1 MKNTTKTYYLI
12 LLFIATMGI
21 LLPQATFAQKQI
33 LVSGRVLDK
42 ETKKPFRDMA
52 VFIYAYNT
60 VAEATDA
67 LRKINDPLQ
76 SAININADA
85 TEGTDQSGN
94 YEIHVAETGALIFK
108 VDMADAVMEKV
119 NMRMEINVSIDAG
132 HVLGEVSVT
141 GTLQDIRPK
150 PKAPTMIGNKLILY
164 NTFPIP
170 EKFGKP
176 NARLIVQPYVM
187 ECMNDDTIGY
197 GRPLVYDGVEYT
209 QTQLRRMNY
218 EKEHDPLLKYA
229 EGNVLED
236 TRMNLD
242 WSDTVVV
249 PDPKLNYHATATVQL
264 EDYTKP
270 YYTRDMLINTC
281 NMKRPFKFLEFKFG
295 SKTLDP
301 NKYRERAKRE
311 KRNTTGKISLTF
323 LVGKAQLDP
332 NNPENEIQM
341 NKLKND
347 LLEIIHG
354 EGTTLKE
361 FDITGISSPEGQYA
375 KNVQLSKE
383 RVQYAQSQ
391 IMAIIPSSMRAR
403 IYQNPTS
410 EVAGW
415 EEVARLLQDTMPM
428 AAQEIKTIVSMNKNR
443 DEQYKA
449 IAKLPYYQSV
459 IIPLLPRLRTVK
471 YEYKHEIFRELQPEE
486 ILEKYNND
494 PDYHSG
500 KKAFALYEY
509 WHLFNMVKN
518 TAELEDLYRRAYN
531 ESNEANGQPWIL
543 AANNLA
549 VSYLKRDTFD
559 INILD
564 PFIDKRVKGV
574 NIERKG
580 YDGVSV
586 KIINPEVIVANQL
599 AMCVK
604 ANNYELASVM
614 AQILPDTEEYL
625 QMKAFALVLGGY
637 YKGGN
642 TQEEREQSRQAFNL
656 VKESSPMNEVI
667 MHLAMDS
674 KVHDQMAEQAWD
686 KLPKDDAKTWYLKA
700 IIDTRKGESAY
711 LDTQSDLV
719 NCWKIDEKLIKTA
732 QNDGEFEEAILKE
745 YIEYYEDLKAM
756 MQTEAESTSE
766 SNQETTTE

>member
-1 MKNTTKTYYLI
+1 MV
-12 LLFIATMGI
+12 LLALTLGAAI
-21 LLPQATFAQKQI
+21 PQRVSAQKQI

-52 VFIYAYNT
+52 VFVYAYNT

-119 NMRMEINVSIDAG
+119 NMRMEINVTIDAG

-170 EKFGKP
+170 EKFGKK

-187 ECMNDDTIGY
+187 ECMNDDTIGF

-209 QTQLRRMNY
+209 RTQLRRMNY
-218 EKEHDPLLKYA
+218 DKTQDPLMRYS

-236 TRMNLD
+236 NRMNID

-270 YYTRDMLINTC
+270 YYSRDMLINTC

-295 SKTLDP
+295 SKNLDP

-332 NNPENEIQM
+332 DNPENEIQM

-383 RVQYAQSQ
+383 RVQYAQNQ
-391 IMAIIPSSMRAR
+391 IMAIIPSHMRAR

-415 EEVARLLQDTMPM
+415 DEIATLLQDTMPM
-428 AAQEIKTIVSMNKNR
+428 AAQEIRTIISMNKNR
-443 DEQYKA
+443 DDQYKA

-471 YEYKHEIFRELQPEE
+471 YEYKHEIFRELEPEE

-509 WHLFNMVKN
+509 WHLFNLVKEPL
-518 TAELEDLYRRAYN
+518 ELEELYRRAYR

-559 INILD
+559 INILE

-580 YDGVSV
+580 MDGVSV
-586 KIINPEVIVANQL
+586 RIINPEVIVANQL

-604 ANNYELASVM
+604 ANNYEMASVM

-674 KVHDQMAEQAWD
+674 KVHDQMAEQAWE

-700 IIDTRKGESAY
+700 IIDTRKGEAAY

-732 QNDGEFEEAILKE
+732 QNDGEFEESVLKE
-745 YIEYYEDLKAM
+745 YLEYYDDLKAM
-756 MQTEAESTSE
+756 METEAASQT
-766 SNQETTTE
+766 ETTTE